1 MIDFD
6 TVIRILGDTM
16 FDGNIGIGG
25 TVVLVVIL
33 AVVMAITRKALTTL
47 VLAIPLIMIFA
58 VMGYLP
64 SEIGIMMLVVVAL
77 GIAMESRG
85 VFS

>member
-1 MIDFD
+1 MITLD
-6 TVIRILGDTM
+6 TIIRILGDT
-16 FDGNIGIGG
+16 FVGGDSGIAGTIVLIG
-25 TVVLVVIL
+25 IL
-33 AVVMAITRKALTTL
+33 AVVMAITKKTMTTL

-58 VMGYLP
+58 VLGYLP

-77 GIAMESRG
+77 TIGLESRG

>member
-1 MIDFD
+1 MIGLD
-6 TVIRILGDTM
+6 TIITILGEV
-16 FDGNIGIGG
+16 FLGGNTAMAG
-25 TVVLVVIL
+25 VLVLICTLAFVMIMVKKTLVTMAL
-33 AVVMAITRKALTTL
+33 AV
-47 VLAIPLIMIFA
+47 PLIMMFA

-77 GIAMESRG
+77 GIGLESRG

>member
-1 MIDFD
+1 MLTPD
-6 TVIRILGDTM
+6 TIIRILGDT
-16 FDGNIGIGG
+16 FFGGNVGIGG
-25 TVVLVVIL
+25 TVVLVGIL
-33 AVVMAITRKALTTL
+33 ALVMAITRKTMTTL
-47 VLAIPLIMIFA
+47 VLAVPLIMIFA

-77 GIAMESRG
+77 GIGLESRG